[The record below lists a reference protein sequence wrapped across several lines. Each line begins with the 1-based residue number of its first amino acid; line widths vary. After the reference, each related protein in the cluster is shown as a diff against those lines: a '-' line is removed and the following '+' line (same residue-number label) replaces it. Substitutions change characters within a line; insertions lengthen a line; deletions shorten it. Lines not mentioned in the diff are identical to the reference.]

1 MTSLFPPLHGAIPHT
16 NYGWSKKQ
24 IEKRME
30 EVSLITLNEKERLQT
45 LLRYLEHQ
53 ELADQY
59 QEQLFHRNP
68 NILPTMRRH
77 SKIDVSNRLRDEQG
91 RFLPS
96 NYQTMEESELTFD
109 KEQDMQRKLKVKPI
123 ADSYNS
129 YVIEE
134 KEKRDWSGNIYLGCV
149 AAILAIAF
157 FT

>member
-1 MTSLFPPLHGAIPHT
+1 MMS
-16 NYGWSKKQ
+16 WK
-24 IEKRME
+24 
-30 EVSLITLNEKERLQT
+30 EKERLRV
-45 LLRYLEHQ
+45 LLNYLEHQ
-53 ELADQY
+53 QIADQY
-59 QEQLFHRNP
+59 QEQLFNQ
-68 NILPTMRRH
+68 NSSILPTMRRQ
-77 SKIDVSNRLRDEQG
+77 SKVDVSNRLRDEQG

-96 NYQTMEESELTFD
+96 NYQTMEESELIFE

-134 KEKRDWSGNIYLGCV
+134 KEKRDWSGNIYLGFV

>member
-1 MTSLFPPLHGAIPHT
+1 
-16 NYGWSKKQ
+16 
-24 IEKRME
+24 
-30 EVSLITLNEKERLQT
+30 
-45 LLRYLEHQ
+45 LEHQ
-53 ELADQY
+53 KITDQY
-59 QEQLFHRNP
+59 QEQLFNQ
-68 NILPTMRRH
+68 NSSILPTMRRQ
-77 SKIDVSNRLRDEQG
+77 SKIDVSNRLRDAQG

-96 NYQTMEESELTFD
+96 NYQTMEESELIFD

-123 ADSYNS
+123 SDSYNS

>member
-1 MTSLFPPLHGAIPHT
+1 MMS
-16 NYGWSKKQ
+16 WK
-24 IEKRME
+24 
-30 EVSLITLNEKERLQT
+30 EKERLQV
-45 LLRYLEHQ
+45 LLNYLEHQ
-53 ELADQY
+53 QIADQY
-59 QEQLFHRNP
+59 QEQLFNQ
-68 NILPTMRRH
+68 NSIILPTMRRQ

-96 NYQTMEESELTFD
+96 NYQTMEESELIFD

-123 ADSYNS
+123 AASYNS

-134 KEKRDWSGNIYLGCV
+134 KGKRDWSGNIYLGCV